1 MNYSQN
7 NNNIN
12 FSKDYRDSLR
22 NLVKEFIMEY
32 NDENYN
38 DNFKKANE
46 FLLDYSF
53 GNKMGKSKRI
63 IDLEKEYQDNL
74 YKIFSKIT
82 LQN

>member
-12 FSKDYRDSLR
+12 FSKDYHDSLR

-53 GNKMGKSKRI
+53 GNKMGKSKQI

-74 YKIFSKIT
+74 YKIFSK
-82 LQN
+82 